1 MFRAEIISNQSVQ
14 EDIIERLEKEIPSI
28 EYTVI
33 PELHGRGIRTKKLG
47 DTIWPEMNFVLF
59 SYIDDDNAQKIKE
72 VVADV
77 KKRFPK
83 EGISLFFT
91 KAEDFLRIFKP
102 FVNQN
107 DFLAWRKKITRRE
120 LSAKSGR

>member
-91 KAEDFLRIFKP
+91 KAEDF
-102 FVNQN
+102 
-107 DFLAWRKKITRRE
+107 
-120 LSAKSGR
+120 

>member
-33 PELHGRGIRTKKLG
+33 PELHGRGVRTKKLG

-77 KKRFPK
+77 KKRFPN

-91 KAEDFLRIFKP
+91 KAEDF
-102 FVNQN
+102 
-107 DFLAWRKKITRRE
+107 
-120 LSAKSGR
+120 